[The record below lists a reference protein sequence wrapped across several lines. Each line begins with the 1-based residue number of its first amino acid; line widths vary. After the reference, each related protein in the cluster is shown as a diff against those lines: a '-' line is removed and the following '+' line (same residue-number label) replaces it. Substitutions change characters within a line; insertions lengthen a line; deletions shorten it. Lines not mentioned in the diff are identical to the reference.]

1 MGRATFPGVEAV
13 RPGTAT
19 RGRLALVLS
28 MSLALFAS
36 ACSTGTNP
44 TTSEASSKTAKEGSI
59 EGTFDVGG
67 HNLFIACEGT
77 GTPTIVYLHSANP
90 DRFYD
95 PHLDGLTFQRELQDD
110 YRVCLYDR
118 RNNGHSETV
127 DAVQTPD
134 DAIADLRNLL
144 AAAEVEPPYVM
155 LGSSLGGLLA
165 YLYANLY
172 AEEVVGIVMLDSP
185 IPEELSL
192 EHFFPPDKR
201 IEAYREQEEG
211 SVERISGFSF
221 LERTQEFIGREPA
234 IPVTYFSS
242 IPEGR
247 GARDFG
253 QDPEYNEVVLDVQEE
268 FVGRFSPGTYIR
280 VDAPHLMEHAIP
292 DQIVEAVRNVVSQAG
307 F

>member
-1 MGRATFPGVEAV
+1 
-13 RPGTAT
+13 
-19 RGRLALVLS
+19 LAI
-28 MSLALFAS
+28 
-36 ACSTGTNP
+36 ACSNGPEARTSVGEAP
-44 TTSEASSKTAKEGSI
+44 SSETTSTARGSTESI

-67 HNLFIACEGT
+67 HKLFITCEGT
-77 GTPTIVYLHSANP
+77 GAPTIVYLHSANP
-90 DRFYD
+90 DQSYD
-95 PHLDGLTFQRELQDD
+95 PHLDGLGFQRELQDE

-134 DAIADLRNLL
+134 DAVADLRNLL

-165 YLYANLY
+165 YLYTNLY
-172 AEEVVGIVMLDSP
+172 PEEVVGMVMLDSP

-192 EHFFPPDKR
+192 EHFFPPDMR
-201 IEAYREQEEG
+201 FEAFREQEEG
-211 SVERISGFSF
+211 SGERISGFSF
-221 LERTQEFIGREPA
+221 LERSQEFMGREPA

-247 GARDFG
+247 GAHDFG
-253 QDPEYNEVVLDVQEE
+253 QDPEYNEVVLDVQKA
-268 FVGRFSPGTYIR
+268 FVDRFSPGTYIR

-292 DQIVEAVRNVVSQAG
+292 EQIVEALRNVIAQAG
-307 F
+307 Y

>member
-1 MGRATFPGVEAV
+1 M
-13 RPGTAT
+13 
-19 RGRLALVLS
+19 
-28 MSLALFAS
+28 AS
-36 ACSTGTNP
+36 ACSNGP
-44 TTSEASSKTAKEGSI
+44 SSETTSTATTAVSTGSI

-67 HNLFIACEGT
+67 HKLFITCEGT

-90 DRFYD
+90 DQSYD
-95 PHLDGLTFQRELQDD
+95 PHLDGLGFQRELQDE

-134 DAIADLRNLL
+134 DAITDLRNLL

-192 EHFFPPDKR
+192 EHFFPPENR
-201 IEAYREQEEG
+201 LEAFREQEEG
-211 SVERISGFSF
+211 SVERISGFSV
-221 LERTQEFIGREPA
+221 LERSQEFIGREPA
-234 IPVTYFSS
+234 IPMTYFSS

-247 GARDFG
+247 GAHGFG
-253 QDPEYNEVVLDVQEE
+253 QDPEYNEVVLEVQEA
-268 FVGRFSPGTYIR
+268 FVDRFSPGTYLR
-280 VDAPHLMEHAIP
+280 VDAPHLMEHAIS
-292 DQIVEAVRNVVSQAG
+292 DQIVEALRNVITQAG